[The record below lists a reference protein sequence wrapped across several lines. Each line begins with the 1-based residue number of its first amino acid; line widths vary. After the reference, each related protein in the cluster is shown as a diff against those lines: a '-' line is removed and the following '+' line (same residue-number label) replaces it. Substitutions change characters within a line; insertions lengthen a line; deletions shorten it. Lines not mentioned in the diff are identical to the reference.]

1 MKYIKDIEIKN
12 KKVILRS
19 DLNVTIKDGKI
30 IEYNILLEFTSNDN
44 GKKYIFYTD
53 ELNKNIYISYYRI
66 ENDLYILEPIKNQE
80 EIDMCMNI
88 LEDLKNM

>member
-1 MKYIKDIEIKN
+1 MDKRIKT
-12 KKVILRS
+12 V
-19 DLNVTIKDGKI
+19 KDGKI